1 VNLGLVL
8 EPSQVI
14 CGVRSGQIV
23 PRYTVTAGVCSC
35 WMDIRFVYYLGSDS
49 NWVLCDIHLD
59 DLDISCV
66 EAAVVQW
73 R

>member
-1 VNLGLVL
+1 
-8 EPSQVI
+8 
-14 CGVRSGQIV
+14 V
-23 PRYTVTAGVCSC
+23 PRYTVMAGVCSC